1 MDANLSDEI
10 FESVKARFAAADEK
24 SRAIIQEY
32 INGGYKKTLEK
43 LQMYLGGTNR
53 TDPEIICE
61 AGTVLKKSGYYGK
74 TLANDVIENMSD
86 AEYAVYTEHKNEF
99 FEKNPVLALNVEKYA
114 FAFDDIIN
122 IDDRS
127 IQKMLREVD
136 CTTVAKALKGENA
149 VADKFFRN
157 MSKRQ
162 ATMLKEDMEYMEPVK
177 VCDIEKAQHEILDV
191 IKKLEA
197 DGEIVISRNQ
207 NVLRR

>member
-43 LQMYLGGTNR
+43 LQMYLDGTNR

-99 FEKNPVLALNVEKYA
+99 FENITDFGP
-114 FAFDDIIN
+114 FADYFDAISLICNRHHLTGKTIFIRRRLGNGDN
-122 IDDRS
+122 HLS
-127 IQKMLREVD
+127 Y
-136 CTTVAKALKGENA
+136 C
-149 VADKFFRN
+149 
-157 MSKRQ
+157 RQ
-162 ATMLKEDMEYMEPVK
+162 AIIQDFVAEV
-177 VCDIEKAQHEILDV
+177 
-191 IKKLEA
+191 
-197 DGEIVISRNQ
+197 
-207 NVLRR
+207 